1 MSSRHHLSTVFV
13 LGGGGTLGAVQVGML
28 YALLGAG
35 IKPDGVV
42 GTSIGALNGAFLAG
56 HPDLAGIEALAGL
69 WESVRRRDV
78 FPVKVR
84 GLLRGAFGHQ
94 PFLFG
99 SLGLRRMLHGAD
111 LGFDRVEEAPIPL
124 RVVATDLRARKA
136 MVLDR
141 GDIVP
146 ALLASSAIP
155 GVYPPVEIDGR
166 TLVDGGIVANT
177 PIAQAEAFDPEV
189 VYVLPTL
196 PDHLSQVPANALIM
210 MQRVMALAGFS
221 AEQRALTEA
230 ASRREVRVL
239 PVPET
244 AAKVSIFDFRATSRL
259 IDEAYLLTTAW
270 LRHRDARRP
279 EEVESLV
286 RQVPG
291 PTPVGAVESEV
302 A

>member
-1 MSSRHHLSTVFV
+1 MSSRPHLNTVFV
-13 LGGGGTLGAVQVGML
+13 LGGGGNLGAVQVGML
-28 YALLGAG
+28 YALLAAG
-35 IKPDGVV
+35 IKPDGLV

-56 HPDLAGIEALAGL
+56 HPDLAGIKALAAL

-78 FPVKVR
+78 FPMR
-84 GLLRGAFGHQ
+84 IGGLLRGAFGQQ

-99 SLGLRRMLHGAD
+99 SLGLRRMLRRAD
-111 LGFDRVEEAPIPL
+111 LGFERLEEAPIPL
-124 RVVATDLRARKA
+124 RVVATDLGARDA
-136 MVLDR
+136 MVLER
-141 GDIVP
+141 GDVVP

-166 TLVDGGIVANT
+166 TLVDGGIVANN
-177 PIAQAEAFDPEV
+177 PIAQAEAFDPQV
-189 VYVLPTL
+189 IYVLPTL
-196 PDHLSQVPANALIM
+196 PDYPYQLPANALVM

-239 PVPET
+239 PVPES
-244 AAKVSIFDFRATSRL
+244 AAKLSLFDFGATRRL

-270 LRHRDARRP
+270 LRGSGSRLP
-279 EEVESLV
+279 QEVGSFP
-286 RQVPG
+286 RHVPG
-291 PTPVGAVESEV
+291 RTPFGAVQSEV